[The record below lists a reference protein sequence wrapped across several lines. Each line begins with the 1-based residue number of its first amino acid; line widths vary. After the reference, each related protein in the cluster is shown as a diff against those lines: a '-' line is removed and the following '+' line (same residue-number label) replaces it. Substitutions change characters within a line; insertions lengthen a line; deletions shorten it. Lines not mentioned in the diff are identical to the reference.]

1 MIKRPDFANIGLE
14 RLEDRDLK
22 YVIEHFPLPGRS
34 YEEIA
39 RLILTLPSTL
49 ESLLNSEYIYHKIHE
64 REELILQISPFLFFN
79 VLLRRAAKDSE
90 TRKDKKIINY
100 IANLLSI
107 FIRTERLYK
116 VEPHDT
122 LSTDYMF
129 ELITEA
135 ASADARRQFLIY
147 SHIGNFSLF
156 ISGFFPQWIEYRHR
170 FKKRPLNLEHYV
182 NYGRT
187 YFQRASE
194 YPMAREFGLDD
205 VFLRMALL
213 FEVYKDLLNEIAR
226 NHLVSLR
233 S

>member
-1 MIKRPDFANIGLE
+1 MMKRPDFAKIELE
-14 RLEDRDLK
+14 RLEDRDLR
-22 YVIEHFPLPGRS
+22 YIIEHFPLPGRS

-39 RLILTLPSTL
+39 RMILTLPSTL
-49 ESLLNSEYIYHKIHE
+49 ESLLSSEYLYRKIYE

-79 VLLRRAAKDSE
+79 VLLRRAAKGSE
-90 TRKDKKIINY
+90 TRKDRKIINY

-116 VEPHDT
+116 VELHDT
-122 LSTDYMF
+122 LTTDYMF
-129 ELITEA
+129 ELITQA
-135 ASADARRQFLIY
+135 ASADPRRQFLIY

-156 ISGFFPQWIEYRHR
+156 ITGLFPQWVEYRHR

-194 YPMAREFGLDD
+194 HPMAREFGLDD
-205 VFLRMALL
+205 VFLRMAML
-213 FEVYKDLLNEIAR
+213 FEVYKDLLNDIAR